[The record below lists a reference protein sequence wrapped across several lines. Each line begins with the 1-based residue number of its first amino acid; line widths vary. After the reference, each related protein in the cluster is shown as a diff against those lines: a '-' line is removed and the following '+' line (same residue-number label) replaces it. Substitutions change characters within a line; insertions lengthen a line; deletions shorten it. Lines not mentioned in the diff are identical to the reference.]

1 MSAELKE
8 ILERRITIRARRQ
21 TVFAYFTDSE
31 RFARWWGE
39 GSRIDPRVGGEV
51 FIRNPNGVTMTGRI
65 VEIEEP
71 ERIVFTHLHAG
82 VESLVTIRLEE
93 APKGTELFLR
103 HAFSSA
109 KIRDHFVQGWRY
121 QLAVFSKII
130 AEESRDAVTRN
141 VDAFFRA
148 WGDPDAAKRRELLVS
163 CAAPEVSFRDAY
175 SATDGLED
183 LLANLDAVQIFL
195 PGVTLSR
202 AGDVRVSHGSA
213 LAEWTAARG
222 GEPVGKGTNVFELA
236 PDGRISS
243 ATGFWNG

>member
-8 ILERRITIRARRQ
+8 TLDRRISIRARRE
-21 TVFAYFTDSE
+21 TVFAYFTDSA
-31 RFARWWGE
+31 RFAKWWGE
-39 GSRIDPRVGGEV
+39 GSRIEGRAGGEV
-51 FIRNPNGVTMTGRI
+51 FIRNPNGVVAKGRI
-65 VEIEEP
+65 VEIEP
-71 ERIVFTHLHAG
+71 PARIVFTYEMGG
-82 VESLVTIRLEE
+82 VDSLVTIRLEE
-93 APKGTELFLR
+93 SAHGTDLHLH

-130 AEESRDAVTRN
+130 AEESKDAVTRN

-148 WGDPDAAKRRELLVS
+148 WGDPDAAKRRELLAS

-183 LLANLDAVQIFL
+183 LLANLEAIQVFM

-213 LAEWTAARG
+213 LAEWNAARG
-222 GEPVGKGTNVFELA
+222 AEPVGKGTNVFELA

-243 ATGFWNG
+243 VTGFWG

>member
-1 MSAELKE
+1 MSLELDQ

-21 TVFAYFTDSE
+21 TVFAYFTDSA

-39 GSRIDPRVGGEV
+39 GSRIEPREGGEV
-51 FIRNPNGVTMTGRI
+51 FIRNPNGVTVNGRI

-71 ERIVFTHLHAG
+71 RRIVFTYIQAG

-93 APKGTELFLR
+93 TPKGTELSLR

-130 AEESRDAVTRN
+130 AEESKDAVTRN

-148 WGDPDAAKRRELLVS
+148 WGDPDAGKRRELLES
-163 CAAPEVSFRDAY
+163 CAAPDISFRDAY
-175 SATDGLED
+175 SANDGLED
-183 LLANLDAVQIFL
+183 LLSNLDAVQVFL

-202 AGDVRVSHGSA
+202 AGEVRLSHGTA
-213 LAEWTAARG
+213 LAEWSAARG
-222 GEPVGKGTNVFELA
+222 GEPVGKGTNVFVLA

-243 ATGFWNG
+243 VTGFWNP